1 MPLASPSSSSWYLPR
16 FSAEEMDAALSSFQ
30 LRELEE
36 LSSTQLPLYDIPSEA
51 SSESGS
57 RIGDLDLYLDASP
70 QGTPGP
76 DAP

>member
-36 LSSTQLPLYDIPSEA
+36 LSSTQLPIFELPDDCRDAEPQGIDSF
-51 SSESGS
+51 
-57 RIGDLDLYLDASP
+57 DLYTMEDSSVDDP
-70 QGTPGP
+70 QT
-76 DAP
+76 

>member
-36 LSSTQLPLYDIPSEA
+36 LSSTQLPIYDI
-51 SSESGS
+51 SSETASEGSS
-57 RIGDLDLYLDASP
+57 RIDDIDLYVDEDR
-70 QGTPGP
+70 PG
-76 DAP
+76 